1 MGFMCTFVKTL
12 QNYYDMITRM
22 RRRLFFAIM
31 MMVTTLTAMSAV
43 YEPSLTSDSEVCVFF
58 EANGTVNDTPKI
70 WVWAGNTDGRDYV
83 GTNWPGAAMTYMG
96 DTQSGNKIYKWT
108 YTGSLAMPTGLIF
121 TWNNQGGRVDLSY
134 TYHGYY
140 VMGQLTKVIGAGEST
155 FVPNHHVIYELDLYN
170 FTSQGTLAAAQ
181 QRLDYLKDLG
191 VDVVWLM
198 PIHPRGILGRIGTLG
213 SPYAPRD
220 YYAVNS
226 DFGTLADLQAFVAAA
241 HSRGMQVWLDWVANH
256 TAKDNVWITEH
267 RDYYNSTLTS
277 PNGYGDV
284 YQLDYSKEVTQV
296 AMIEAMEYWID
307 QADIDGFRCDYIS
320 SPTIPTAFWT
330 RAITALK
337 EYKPGKTITMLGEGD
352 MANSVP
358 RLLVC
363 GWDYDYAWGFQS
375 ALVNNKNNPAGV
387 LAQCKNLV
395 GDLRFTD
402 ISRMVYLT
410 NHDQNYNSSM
420 NTQYG
425 NNAYAFTVL
434 TFTLYG
440 MPMLYN
446 GQETG
451 YLMSRKLDYFNRTP
465 INWNSVDNKMLNT
478 VKALTALKHSCDAL
492 IDNGDRASEVT
503 FLSTG
508 NNNLVAYT
516 RHHNDQTALIVLN
529 LGSSTVNSVVTGLE
543 AGEWKLAID
552 VDNIADGLTAIPVTL
567 NSTQSITLPAGG
579 YKVYYKGEPTPEWQ
593 NGDIDHDHEISIN
606 DVSMLISFLLS
617 RTPVEPELLMRGD
630 IDHDGEVSINDV
642 TALIDILLRGH

>member
-1 MGFMCTFVKTL
+1 MTTKILRLLTLFVL
-12 QNYYDMITRM
+12 LISSQ
-22 RRRLFFAIM
+22 FVQA
-31 MMVTTLTAMSAV
+31 AV
-43 YEPSLTSDSEVCVFF
+43 YEPTIAGDSEVCVFF
-58 EANGTVNDTPKI
+58 EADATVTDSPKI
-70 WVWAGNTDGRDYV
+70 WVWAGNTDGRTYV
-83 GTNWPGAAMTYMG
+83 GTDWPGPAMTYMG
-96 DTQSGNKIYKWT
+96 DTQSGKKIYKWT
-108 YTGSLAMPTGLIF
+108 YTGTLTMPTGLIF
-121 TWNNQGGRVDLSY
+121 TWNNQGGRVDGSF
-134 TYHGYY
+134 TNHGYY
-140 VMGQLTKVIGAGEST
+140 VMGQLTKIIGAGPCT
-155 FVPNHHVIYELDLYN
+155 FVPNQNVIYELDLYN

-191 VDVVWLM
+191 IDIVWLM
-198 PIHPRGILGRIGTLG
+198 PIHPRGVQGRIGSLG

-220 YYAVNS
+220 YHAVNS
-226 DFGTLADLQAFVAAA
+226 DFGTIADLKAFVAAA
-241 HSRGMQVWLDWVANH
+241 HQRGMQVWLDWVANH
-256 TAKDNVWITEH
+256 TAKDNVWITQH
-267 RDYYNSTLTS
+267 REYYNSTLTS

-284 YQLDYSKEVTQV
+284 YQLDYSKEATQL

-307 QADIDGFRCDYIS
+307 QVDIDGFRCDYIS
-320 SPTIPTAFWT
+320 SNTIPTSFWT
-330 RAITALK
+330 RAIKALK
-337 EYKPGKTITMLGEGD
+337 EYKPGKTIYMLGEGD
-352 MANSVP
+352 MANSVQ

-375 ALVNNKNNPAGV
+375 ALVNNKSNPAGV
-387 LAQCKNLV
+387 LNQCRNLV

-420 NTQYG
+420 TSQYG

-503 FLSTG
+503 FLNTG
-508 NNNLVAYT
+508 NNNLIAYT
-516 RHHNDQTALIVLN
+516 RHHNAQTALVLLN
-529 LGSSTVNSVVTGLE
+529 LGTSAVNTVVSGLE

-552 VDNIADGLTAIPVTL
+552 VENISAGLTATPV
-567 NSTQSITLPAGG
+567 NFSASQSFSVPAGG
-579 YKVYYKGEPTPEWQ
+579 YKVYYKGEPASHTLIGDV
-593 NGDIDHDHEISIN
+593 NG
-606 DVSMLISFLLS
+606 
-617 RTPVEPELLMRGD
+617 
-630 IDHDGEVSINDV
+630 DGEVNIGDVTALISIILSATPESTYELDADVNGDGEVNIGDV
-642 TALIDILLRGH
+642 TALIDIILRS

>member
-1 MGFMCTFVKTL
+1 MYLCKKSNNPTYRLTKMK
-12 QNYYDMITRM
+12 
-22 RRRLFFAIM
+22 RLFALSIVM
-31 MMVTTLTAMSAV
+31 IVALHAVSAV
-43 YEPSLTSDSEVCVFF
+43 YEPTLASDSEVCVFF
-58 EANGTVNDTPKI
+58 EANGTVTDTPKI
-70 WVWAGNTDGRDYV
+70 WVWEGNTDGREYV
-83 GTNWPGAAMTYMG
+83 GTAWPGAAMTYMG

-108 YTGSLAMPTGLIF
+108 YTGTLALPSGLIF
-121 TWNNQGGRVDLSY
+121 TWNNQGGRVDGSF
-134 TYHGYY
+134 TNHGYY

-155 FVPNHHVIYELDLYN
+155 FVPNQNVIYELDLYN

-191 VDVVWLM
+191 IDIIWLM
-198 PIHPRGILGRIGTLG
+198 PIHPRGVLGRIGSLG

-220 YYAVNS
+220 YHAVNS
-226 DFGTLADLQAFVAAA
+226 DFGTMADLQAFVDAA
-241 HSRGMQVWLDWVANH
+241 HQRGMQVWLDWVANH
-256 TAKDNVWITEH
+256 TAKDNVWITQH

-284 YQLDYSKEVTQV
+284 YQLDYSKEATQV

-320 SPTIPTAFWT
+320 SNTIPTAFWT
-330 RAITALK
+330 RAIKALK

-352 MANSVP
+352 MANSVS

-375 ALVNNKNNPAGV
+375 SLVNNKNNPNGV
-387 LAQCKNLV
+387 LNQCRNLV
-395 GDLRFTD
+395 GDLRFINT
-402 ISRMVYLT
+402 SRMVYLT
-410 NHDQNYNSSM
+410 NHDQNYNTTM
-420 NTQYG
+420 NSQYG
-425 NNAYAFTVL
+425 NNVYAFTVL

-492 IDNGDRASEVT
+492 IDNGDRAAEVT
-503 FLSTG
+503 FLTTG

-516 RHHNDQTALIVLN
+516 RHHNSQTALVLLN
-529 LGSSTVNSVVTGLE
+529 LGTSAVNTTVSGLE
-543 AGEWKLAID
+543 AGEWKRAID
-552 VDNIADGLTAIPVTL
+552 VNNIADGLTAIPVTL
-567 NSTQSITLPAGG
+567 NATQSFTIPAGG
-579 YKVYYKGEPTPEWQ
+579 FQVYVKGEPESPFL
-593 NGDIDHDHEISIN
+593 NGDVN
-606 DVSMLISFLLS
+606 
-617 RTPVEPELLMRGD
+617 G
-630 IDHDGEVSINDV
+630 DGEVSIADVNVVIDILLGFVSSEPYEGRADVNNDQEISIADV
-642 TALIDILLRGH
+642 NVLIDILLGFI

>member
-1 MGFMCTFVKTL
+1 
-12 QNYYDMITRM
+12 MIVA
-22 RRRLFFAIM
+22 LHA
-31 MMVTTLTAMSAV
+31 VSAV
-43 YEPSLTSDSEVCVFF
+43 YEPTLASDSEVCVFF
-58 EANGTVNDTPKI
+58 EANGTVTDTPKI
-70 WVWAGNTDGRDYV
+70 WVWEGNTDGREYV
-83 GTNWPGAAMTYMG
+83 GTAWPGAAMTYMG

-108 YTGSLAMPTGLIF
+108 YTGTLALPSGLIF
-121 TWNNQGGRVDLSY
+121 TWNNQGGRVDGSF
-134 TYHGYY
+134 TNHGYY

-155 FVPNHHVIYELDLYN
+155 FVPNQNVIYELDLYN

-191 VDVVWLM
+191 IDIIWLM
-198 PIHPRGILGRIGTLG
+198 PIHPRGVLGRIGSLG

-220 YYAVNS
+220 YHAVNS
-226 DFGTLADLQAFVAAA
+226 DFGTMADLQAFVAAA
-241 HSRGMQVWLDWVANH
+241 HQRGMQVWLDWVVNH
-256 TAKDNVWITEH
+256 TAKDNVWITQH

-284 YQLDYSKEVTQV
+284 YQLDYSKEATQV

-320 SPTIPTAFWT
+320 SNTIPTAFWT
-330 RAITALK
+330 RAIKALK

-352 MANSVP
+352 MANSVS

-375 ALVNNKNNPAGV
+375 SLVNNKNNPNGV
-387 LAQCKNLV
+387 LNQCRNLV
-395 GDLRFTD
+395 GDLRFINT
-402 ISRMVYLT
+402 SRMVYLT
-410 NHDQNYNSSM
+410 NHDQNYNTTM
-420 NTQYG
+420 NSQYG
-425 NNAYAFTVL
+425 NNVYAFTVL

-492 IDNGDRASEVT
+492 IDNGDRAAEVT
-503 FLSTG
+503 FLTTG

-516 RHHNDQTALIVLN
+516 RHHNSQTALVLLN
-529 LGSSTVNSVVTGLE
+529 LGTSAVNTTVSGLE
-543 AGEWKLAID
+543 AGEWKRAID
-552 VDNIADGLTAIPVTL
+552 VNNIADGLTAIPVTL
-567 NSTQSITLPAGG
+567 NATQSFSIPAGG
-579 YKVYYKGEPTPEWQ
+579 FQVYVKGEPESPFLTGDV
-593 NGDIDHDHEISIN
+593 NG
-606 DVSMLISFLLS
+606 
-617 RTPVEPELLMRGD
+617 
-630 IDHDGEVSINDV
+630 DGEVSIADVNVVIDILLGFTSSEPYEGRADVNNDNEV
-642 TALIDILLRGH
+642 SIADVNVLIDILLGFI

>member
-1 MGFMCTFVKTL
+1 
-12 QNYYDMITRM
+12 MIVA
-22 RRRLFFAIM
+22 LHA
-31 MMVTTLTAMSAV
+31 VSAV
-43 YEPSLTSDSEVCVFF
+43 YEPTLASDSEVCVFF
-58 EANGTVNDTPKI
+58 EANGTVTDTPKI
-70 WVWAGNTDGRDYV
+70 WVWEGNTDGREYV
-83 GTNWPGAAMTYMG
+83 GTAWPGAAMTYMG

-108 YTGSLAMPTGLIF
+108 YTGTLALPSGLIF
-121 TWNNQGGRVDLSY
+121 TWNNQGGRVDGSF
-134 TYHGYY
+134 TNHGYY

-155 FVPNHHVIYELDLYN
+155 FVPNQNVIYELDLYN

-191 VDVVWLM
+191 IDIIWLM
-198 PIHPRGILGRIGTLG
+198 PIHPRGVLGRIGSLG

-220 YYAVNS
+220 YHAVNS
-226 DFGTLADLQAFVAAA
+226 DFGTMADLQAFVAAA
-241 HSRGMQVWLDWVANH
+241 HQRGMQVWLDWVANH
-256 TAKDNVWITEH
+256 TAKDNVWITQH

-284 YQLDYSKEVTQV
+284 YQLDYSKEATQV

-320 SPTIPTAFWT
+320 SNTIPTAFWT
-330 RAITALK
+330 RAIKALK

-352 MANSVP
+352 MANSVS

-375 ALVNNKNNPAGV
+375 SLVNNKNNPNGV
-387 LAQCKNLV
+387 LNQCRNLV
-395 GDLRFTD
+395 GDLRFINT
-402 ISRMVYLT
+402 SRMVYLT
-410 NHDQNYNSSM
+410 NHDQNYNTTM
-420 NTQYG
+420 NSQYG
-425 NNAYAFTVL
+425 NNVYAFTVL

-492 IDNGDRASEVT
+492 IDNGDRAAEVT
-503 FLSTG
+503 FLTTG

-516 RHHNDQTALIVLN
+516 RHHNSQTALVLLN
-529 LGSSTVNSVVTGLE
+529 LGTSAVNTTVSGLE
-543 AGEWKLAID
+543 AGDWKRAID
-552 VDNIADGLTAIPVTL
+552 VNNIADGLTAIPVTL
-567 NSTQSITLPAGG
+567 NATQSFTIPAGG
-579 YKVYYKGEPTPEWQ
+579 FQVYVKGEPESPFLTGDV
-593 NGDIDHDHEISIN
+593 NG
-606 DVSMLISFLLS
+606 
-617 RTPVEPELLMRGD
+617 
-630 IDHDGEVSINDV
+630 DGEVSIADVNVVIDILLGFTSSEPYEGRADVNNDQEISIADV
-642 TALIDILLRGH
+642 NVLIDILLGFI